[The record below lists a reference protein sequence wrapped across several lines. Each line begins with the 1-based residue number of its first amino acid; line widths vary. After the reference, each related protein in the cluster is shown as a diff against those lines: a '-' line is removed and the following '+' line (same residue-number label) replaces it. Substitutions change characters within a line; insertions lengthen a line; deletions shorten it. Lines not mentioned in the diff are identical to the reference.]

1 MQLVRGFSAGTIGK
15 HAASLGQNATAAVS
29 KPSRSL
35 AAIRNPLAAIQMPLA
50 WFAALTFHPCRRS
63 QDTILR
69 SSGQRANRHLASNTA
84 PVPER
89 LHPLIESIFAAQRET
104 AIRLRSSTADMR
116 IEKLQKLEEAVLANR
131 DEIYRALAGDLRKSE
146 AEADL
151 FDILQV
157 IAGIRHAR
165 RNLISWMKP
174 QRAQPTLTMLGTR
187 ARIFYEPR
195 GVALIIAPWNYP
207 VSLLLGPLASAIAA
221 GCPAILKP
229 SEMSQACSAFMA
241 RMIGETFAPEEVAVF
256 EGDVAVSTK
265 LLELP
270 FDHIFFTGS
279 PAVGKV
285 VLAAAAKH
293 LTSVTLELGGKS
305 PVIVDETA
313 DLAKAAR
320 SIAWGKFANCGQTC
334 IAPDYAY
341 VHESVQQQFA
351 GAMKDAIANM
361 YKNPA
366 ESEDYCRIVNDK
378 HFARICGLIDDAL
391 ARGATVLAGGERDAA
406 QKFIAP
412 TILGRVNE
420 DAVIMQEEI
429 FGPVLPV
436 LAYND
441 LAQPIAAIN
450 QRPKPLA
457 LYVFAKDQDRASRIL
472 QETSAGGSCVN
483 ATMLQFGHENLP
495 FGGIGTS
502 GIGNAHGFYGFR
514 AFSHERAVL
523 EDKFSVVPMLF
534 PPYTRRVT
542 QAINWIIR
550 HLA

>member
-1 MQLVRGFSAGTIGK
+1 MQRRFCALR
-15 HAASLGQNATAAVS
+15 AAAPINRVS
-29 KPSRSL
+29 NPTL
-35 AAIRNPLAAIQMPLA
+35 A
-50 WFAALTFHPCRRS
+50 
-63 QDTILR
+63 
-69 SSGQRANRHLASNTA
+69 
-84 PVPER
+84 PER
-89 LHPLIESIFAAQRET
+89 LWPLIESTFAAQRET
-104 AIRLRSSTADMR
+104 AIQLRNSTADIR
-116 IEKLQKLEEAVLANR
+116 IEKLRKLEEAVLANR
-131 DEIYRALAGDLRKSE
+131 DAIYRALAEDLRKSE

-165 RNLISWMKP
+165 RNLTGWMRP
-174 QRAQPTLTMLGTR
+174 QRAQPTMTMLGTR

-195 GVALIIAPWNYP
+195 GLALIIAPWNYP
-207 VSLLLGPLASAIAA
+207 ISLLLGPLASAIAA

-229 SEMSQACSAFMA
+229 SEMSPACSALMA
-241 RMIGETFAPEEVAVF
+241 RMIGETFAPEEIAAF
-256 EGDVAVSTK
+256 EGNAAVSTE
-265 LLELP
+265 LLALP

-313 DLAKAAR
+313 HLTKSAR

-341 VHESVQQQFA
+341 VHESVLQQFA
-351 GAMKDAIANM
+351 GAMKDAITKM
-361 YKNPA
+361 YKNPV
-366 ESEDYCRIVNDK
+366 ESDDYCRIVNDR
-378 HFARICGLIDDAL
+378 HFTRICRLIDDAF
-391 ARGATVLAGGERDAA
+391 ASGATVLAGGERDEA
-406 QKFIAP
+406 QRFIAP
-412 TILGRVNE
+412 TLLGRVTE
-420 DAVIMQEEI
+420 DAAIMQEEI

-436 LAYND
+436 LPYRD
-441 LAQPIAAIN
+441 LAEPIAAIN
-450 QRPKPLA
+450 LRPKPLA
-457 LYVFAKDQDRASRIL
+457 LYVFAKDQDRVSRVL

-483 ATMLQFGHENLP
+483 ATILQFGHENLP

-534 PPYTRRVT
+534 PPYTRRVKQT
-542 QAINWIIR
+542 MKWIIR
-550 HLA
+550 HLS

>member
-1 MQLVRGFSAGTIGK
+1 MGLE
-15 HAASLGQNATAAVS
+15 AASNL
-29 KPSRSL
+29 KPIL
-35 AAIRNPLAAIQMPLA
+35 HVKPI
-50 WFAALTFHPCRRS
+50 CRRRPEPVAWLTALKFREIKGYPL
-63 QDTILR
+63 QKEVRKPGMQRRFCALR
-69 SSGQRANRHLASNTA
+69 AAAPINRVSNPTLA
-84 PVPER
+84 PER
-89 LHPLIESIFAAQRET
+89 LWPLIESTFAAQRET
-104 AIRLRSSTADMR
+104 AIQLRNSTADIR
-116 IEKLQKLEEAVLANR
+116 IEKLRKLEEAVLANR
-131 DEIYRALAGDLRKSE
+131 DAIYRALAEDLRKSE

-157 IAGIRHAR
+157 IAGIRHGR
-165 RNLISWMKP
+165 RNLTGWMRP
-174 QRAQPTLTMLGTR
+174 QRAQPTMTMLGTR

-207 VSLLLGPLASAIAA
+207 ISLLLGPLASAIAA

-229 SEMSQACSAFMA
+229 SEMSPACSALMA
-241 RMIGETFAPEEVAVF
+241 RMIGETFAPEEIAAF
-256 EGDVAVSTK
+256 EGNAAVSTE
-265 LLELP
+265 LLALP

-313 DLAKAAR
+313 DLTKSAR

-341 VHESVQQQFA
+341 VHESVLQQFA
-351 GAMKDAIANM
+351 GAMKDAITKM
-361 YKNPA
+361 YKNPV
-366 ESEDYCRIVNDK
+366 ESDDYCRIVNDR
-378 HFARICGLIDDAL
+378 HFTRICRLIDDAL
-391 ARGATVLAGGERDAA
+391 ASGATVLAGGERDEA
-406 QKFIAP
+406 QRFIAP
-412 TILGRVNE
+412 TLLGRVTE
-420 DAVIMQEEI
+420 DAAIMQEEI

-436 LAYND
+436 LPYRD
-441 LAQPIAAIN
+441 LAEPIAAIN
-450 QRPKPLA
+450 LRPKPLA
-457 LYVFAKDQDRASRIL
+457 LYVFAKDQDRVSRVL

-483 ATMLQFGHENLP
+483 ATILQFGHENLP

-534 PPYTRRVT
+534 PPYTRRVKQT
-542 QAINWIIR
+542 MKWIIR
-550 HLA
+550 HLS